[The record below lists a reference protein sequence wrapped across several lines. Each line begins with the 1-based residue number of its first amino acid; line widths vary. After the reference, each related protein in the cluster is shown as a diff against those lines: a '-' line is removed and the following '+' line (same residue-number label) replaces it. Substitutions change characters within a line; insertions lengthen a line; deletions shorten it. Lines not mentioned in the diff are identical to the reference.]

1 MGEQISRDL
10 EKINLKFIDHDTIEK
25 LTLNISDK
33 NLLVSIL
40 SCVSRINTLSMIMFA
55 RSGHIGTSL
64 SSMEIFQW
72 LLNYRLGSLIIP

>member
-10 EKINLKFIDHDTIEK
+10 EKINLKFIDYDTIEK

-33 NLLVSIL
+33 NLLVKIL

-55 RSGHIGTSL
+55 R
-64 SSMEIFQW
+64 
-72 LLNYRLGSLIIP
+72 